1 MFAFLSQL
9 LINAYKYHAMTDPEL
24 HISHRLCLLLEK
36 EYGIVTGGKSGGIVS
51 PSCDMMPSE
60 MYSRRSENRAVGQ
73 GGRIPRSVTV
83 DAPTLF

>member
-36 EYGIVTGGKSGGIVS
+36 EYGIVTGGRSGGI
-51 PSCDMMPSE
+51 
-60 MYSRRSENRAVGQ
+60 A
-73 GGRIPRSVTV
+73 
-83 DAPTLF
+83 